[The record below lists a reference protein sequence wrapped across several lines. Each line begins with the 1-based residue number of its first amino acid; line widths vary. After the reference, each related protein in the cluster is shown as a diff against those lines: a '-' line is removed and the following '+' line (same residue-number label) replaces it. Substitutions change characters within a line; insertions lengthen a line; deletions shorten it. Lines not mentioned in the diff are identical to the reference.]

1 MKKVLIK
8 ILTIFLLSFLLL
20 SSVFASS
27 TGSVHPSGQIENQGQ
42 RQPTG
47 QGKTSKQT
55 STQTQLSSELPFVE
69 SGVLIPLGSIIY
81 DKMDALF
88 IMAGKGVP
96 STSRPWTV
104 AQARK
109 ELLLI
114 NPSELFPEE
123 AAQEKATQEEL
134 TKEKT
139 TQELLQLYNELYAYL
154 FTEDKNTL
162 SLTATISPEAYLHTN
177 TEYN

>member
-1 MKKVLIK
+1 
-8 ILTIFLLSFLLL
+8 
-20 SSVFASS
+20 
-27 TGSVHPSGQIENQGQ
+27 
-42 RQPTG
+42 
-47 QGKTSKQT
+47 
-55 STQTQLSSELPFVE
+55 
-69 SGVLIPLGSIIY
+69 
-81 DKMDALF
+81 MDALF